1 MFSSSTIVTCLIIG
15 AIAGTIAALCGV
27 GGGVIMVPCFV
38 AFLGMDQK
46 NAVATSLMAMIGT
59 AIVASWKN
67 HSNGL
72 GDIKLAAITTVGA
85 IVLSYFAADWLK
97 TMSNQRLAQLFGVLL
112 VVTGVRMLW
121 LGKA

>member
-1 MFSSSTIVTCLIIG
+1 MPTSTLLTCLIIG
-15 AIAGTIAALCGV
+15 AVAGTIAALCGV
-27 GGGVIMVPCFV
+27 GGGVIMVPCYV

-59 AIVASWKN
+59 ALVASMKN
-67 HSNGL
+67 HSNGF

-85 IVLSYFAADWLK
+85 IVLTYFATDWLK
-97 TMSNQRLAQLFGVLL
+97 AMSNQRLSQLFGILL

-121 LGKA
+121 LGRA